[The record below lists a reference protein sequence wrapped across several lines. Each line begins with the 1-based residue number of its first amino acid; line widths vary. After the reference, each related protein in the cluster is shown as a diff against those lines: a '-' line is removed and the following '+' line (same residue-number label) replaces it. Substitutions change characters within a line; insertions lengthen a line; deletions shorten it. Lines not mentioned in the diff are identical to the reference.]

1 MSNFSDF
8 FENLAGVELGGDA
21 IRLYLPE
28 GNILEFIF
36 GHSYCQIF
44 LINQKTVYLEKKL
57 TQLKS

>member
-8 FENLAGVELGGDA
+8 FENLAGVELGSDA

-36 GHSYCQIF
+36 GHSHCQIF
-44 LINQKTVYLEKKL
+44 LINQKTVYLEKKN
-57 TQLKS
+57 